1 LINFTDYS
9 SNTFEVTFGNT

>member
-1 LINFTDYS
+1 LINFTDNS